1 MISSSLVT
9 VYSKEECIF
18 CELTKKY
25 LKAREIDHVI
35 IDDKNY
41 DKNELIKKTGSR
53 SFPQVF
59 VKEKYIGGYEDLKK
73 LNIYKAT
80 DHRLKEISG
89 EVIEPMTVEDTEYD
103 RFILFDGKK
112 EKEFNDIYL
121 LYKKELAAFWTVE
134 EIDTADD
141 MVHLGNSS
149 DGEIHFLKMIL
160 CFFASLDEV
169 VMENIGV
176 NFMDE
181 FKNPIVRL
189 HLATQNFMESIHS
202 ETYSMLI
209 QTYIKDS
216 SERMNVMKA
225 AQTVPIINKKI
236 RWVENWMN
244 PSSTSLAE
252 RILGMVILEGV
263 QFAGAFCAIYY
274 FKKQGKFPGL
284 CFANSLIAR
293 DETLHADGGVM
304 LYHHL
309 DYKLDEIRVH
319 EMMRDAVE
327 IEKEFTNEALPVKM
341 IGMNEDEMNK
351 YIEFVADFWLKR
363 LGYSKIYESSNPFP
377 WMELQGNE
385 NKSNFFENRVTE
397 YAKAGI
403 LVEEEDN
410 QFTMEADF

>member
-1 MISSSLVT
+1 MFSKYLVT
-9 VYSKEECIF
+9 VYSKDECIF

-25 LKAREIDHVI
+25 LQARGIDHII

-41 DKNELIKKTGSR
+41 EKKELINKTGSR
-53 SFPQVF
+53 SFPQIF

-73 LNIYKAT
+73 LHIYKST

-89 EVIEPMTVEDTEYD
+89 EVIEPMAIEDTEYD

-141 MVHLGNSS
+141 MVHLENSS

-189 HLATQNFMESIHS
+189 HLATQNFMESIHA

-209 QTYIKDS
+209 QTYIKDPH
-216 SERMNVMKA
+216 ERLSVMKA

-244 PSSTSLAE
+244 PINTSLAE

-274 FKKQGKFPGL
+274 FKKKGKFPGL

-309 DYKLDEIRVH
+309 DHKLDESRVH
-319 EMMRDAVE
+319 EMMRESVE

-363 LGYSKIYESSNPFP
+363 LGYSKIYETSNPFP

>member
-1 MISSSLVT
+1 
-9 VYSKEECIF
+9 
-18 CELTKKY
+18 
-25 LKAREIDHVI
+25 
-35 IDDKNY
+35 
-41 DKNELIKKTGSR
+41 
-53 SFPQVF
+53 
-59 VKEKYIGGYEDLKK
+59 
-73 LNIYKAT
+73 
-80 DHRLKEISG
+80 
-89 EVIEPMTVEDTEYD
+89 
-103 RFILFDGKK
+103 
-112 EKEFNDIYL
+112 
-121 LYKKELAAFWTVE
+121 
-134 EIDTADD
+134 
-141 MVHLGNSS
+141 
-149 DGEIHFLKMIL
+149 
-160 CFFASLDEV
+160 
-169 VMENIGV
+169 MENIGV

-410 QFTMEADF
+410 QFTMEAEF